1 MITPTINGNGEI
13 CIDVMDVFYNTP
25 DRFKLELVE
34 RLSCEDVI
42 IKHVIDQ
49 VLNGCTENGYSG
61 SEVID
66 NLRLNS
72 ELQQARERI
81 RQQGNNILVK
91 EINRL
96 RGVLE
101 NRCKYQDKGWNEY
114 HKLYNQVNRCSD
126 IYL

>member
-1 MITPTINGNGEI
+1 MITPEINGNGEI
-13 CIDVMDVFYNTP
+13 CLNVLDIFYSTS
-25 DRFKLELVE
+25 DSFKLELVE
-34 RLSCEDVI
+34 RLSCEDAV

-66 NLRLNS
+66 SQRVSS

-81 RQQGNNILVK
+81 RQQGNNLLVK
-91 EINRL
+91 ELNRL
-96 RGVLE
+96 REQLE
-101 NRCKYQDKGWNEY
+101 NRSKYQDSGWNEY
-114 HKLYNQVNRCSD
+114 HKLYNQVYRTDD

>member
-1 MITPTINGNGEI
+1 MITPTINGDGEI
-13 CIDVMDVFYNTP
+13 CIDVMDVFYNTS
-25 DRFKLELVE
+25 DNFKLELIE

-42 IKHVIDQ
+42 IKHVMDQ

-66 NLRLNS
+66 NLRLGS

-81 RQQGNNILVK
+81 RQQGNNLLVK

-96 RGVLE
+96 REVLE
-101 NRCKYQDKGWNEY
+101 NRSKYQDNGWNEY
-114 HKLYNQVNRCSD
+114 HKLYNQVYRTNN
-126 IYL
+126 Y